1 MSLFGYREKRYGKFA
16 FIVLA
21 ILSIALAV
29 GAVWGGVYAVLHMAH
44 WSKYIIIV
52 VASIFGLVFGF
63 FGIFLLLLSFSMIN
77 SWKSVRDGNKS
88 IGTANKLLCEKC
100 GRVIAKG
107 ALFCEHCGAKQQL
120 GHGMKDCPEC
130 KTKNS
135 GDAKFCEHCGYEFK
149 E

>member
-1 MSLFGYREKRYGKFA
+1 MGIFSYREKRYGKTA
-16 FIVLA
+16 MVIVGL
-21 ILSIALAV
+21 ISIALAV
-29 GAVWGGVYAVLHMAH
+29 AAVWGGVYAVLNMAH

-52 VASIFGLVFGF
+52 VAAIVGLFLVFFGGF
-63 FGIFLLLLSFSMIN
+63 LILLSFSMIN
-77 SWKSVRDGNKS
+77 SWQSVRDGNKS
-88 IGTANKLLCEKC
+88 IGTANKVLCEKC

-107 ALFCEHCGAKQQL
+107 AQYCEHCGTKQQL

-135 GDAKFCEHCGYEFK
+135 GDAKFCEHCGFEFK

>member
-1 MSLFGYREKRYGKFA
+1 MSIFGYREKRYGKTA
-16 FIVLA
+16 FVFLG
-21 ILSIALAV
+21 LLLIALAV
-29 GAVWGGVYAVLHMAH
+29 GAVYGGVYAVLHMAH
-44 WSKYIIIV
+44 WSKYIIV
-52 VASIFGLVFGF
+52 SVAGVFGLIFGAFGVFLVL
-63 FGIFLLLLSFSMIN
+63 ISFSMIN

-107 ALFCEHCGAKQQL
+107 ALYCEHCGAKQQM
-120 GHGMKDCPEC
+120 GHGMKDCPQC

-135 GDAKFCEHCGYEFK
+135 GNAKFCEKCGYKFE